1 MNKPWKL
8 KAKSQRINL
17 SKEMKGKTIRKLT
30 FQSQVISKH
39 VRPSNTSKYQWS
51 REQITVRKLGMSQIP
66 TSLPDFREYAKQILR
81 NS

>member
-1 MNKPWKL
+1 
-8 KAKSQRINL
+8 
-17 SKEMKGKTIRKLT
+17 MKGKTIRKLT
-30 FQSQVISKH
+30 FQSQIISKH

-51 REQITVRKLGMSQIP
+51 REQITVRKLGTSQIP